1 MGRSRLEGNFSIAT
15 MVVIAVIVYGSLYP
29 FTFRQPVD
37 GLGSAARALF
47 ESWAEVPSRGDFIAN
62 MALYMPLGFF
72 AILSIGE
79 GVGTPKRI
87 ALAILTGALLSTCM
101 ELAQHY
107 DDGRQTAATDLYANV
122 VGTTLGAIG
131 GSLTGRN
138 LRWPL
143 LREIA
148 SNRVPML
155 LLSAWAGYRLFPYVP
170 TTDVH
175 KYWNALKPVILHP
188 SLTGYDLFRYT
199 AIWLAICALIEAIGG
214 PRRLGLLFPLFVGSV
229 IVAKVVMVYTTLTPA
244 EITGAGLALCAWGV
258 LALDARLRDIVIVL
272 LFGGYVVAERLEPF
286 QSAGIAGS
294 FSWIPFLGFM
304 SSSPEIGVLSF
315 FQKFF
320 LFGSSIWLLAR
331 AGLQLWSSTLVVA
344 VILFITS
351 QAETLL
357 PKRSAEITD
366 AVMALLIGAMF
377 ALVQGKTRRNS
388 AAVKEPQRRPHIAPF
403 GHRAAD
409 STIAKTSPIL
419 PVRVRNVKVLSCQD
433 KAARP
438 ASRRPSGS
446 VG

>member
-1 MGRSRLEGNFSIAT
+1 MRRSRLEGNFSIAT

-29 FTFRQPVD
+29 FVFRQPVD
-37 GLGSAARALF
+37 GLGSAARTLF
-47 ESWAEVPSRGDFIAN
+47 ESWAEAPSRGDFIAN
-62 MALYMPLGFF
+62 MALYMPLGFL
-72 AILSIGE
+72 AILAIGKD
-79 GVGTPKRI
+79 VGTPKRI

-122 VGTTLGAIG
+122 VGTALGAIG
-131 GSLTGRN
+131 GSLTRRN

-143 LREIA
+143 LGEIA

-155 LLSAWAGYRLFPYVP
+155 LLSAWAGYRLYPYVP

-199 AIWLAICALIEAIGG
+199 AIWLTIGALIEAIVG
-214 PRRLGLLFPLFVGSV
+214 PRRLRLLFPLFVGFV
-229 IVAKVVMVYTTLTPA
+229 IVGEVVMVSTTLTPG

-258 LALDARLRDIVIVL
+258 LALDERLRDIVIAL

-286 QSAGIAGS
+286 QFAGTAGS
-294 FSWIPFLGFM
+294 FGWIPFLGFM

-331 AGLQLWSSTLVVA
+331 AGFQLWSSTLVVTA
-344 VILFITS
+344 ILFITS
-351 QAETLL
+351 QAETFL

-366 AVMALLIGAMF
+366 AVMALLIGAIF

-388 AAVKEPQRRPHIAPF
+388 AAVKELQRRPHVAASR
-403 GHRAAD
+403 HRAAD
-409 STIAKTSPIL
+409 STMAKTSAIL
-419 PVRVRNVKVLSCQD
+419 PVRVRNEKALSCQD
-433 KAARP
+433 KAPRP
-438 ASRRPSGS
+438 DSRRPSGS